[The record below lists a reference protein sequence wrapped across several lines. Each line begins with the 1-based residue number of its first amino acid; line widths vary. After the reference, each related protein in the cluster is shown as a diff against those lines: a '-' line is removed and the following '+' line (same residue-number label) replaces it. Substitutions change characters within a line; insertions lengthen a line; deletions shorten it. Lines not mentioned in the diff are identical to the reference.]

1 MVFDGKFSYILNLN
15 QKIDCMLTLLTNIT
29 GLFKLSKKDI
39 ERLWDILVINV
50 FYKKESKLLYSC
62 LDK

>member
-1 MVFDGKFSYILNLN
+1 
-15 QKIDCMLTLLTNIT
+15 MLTLLTNIT

-50 FYKKESKLLYSC
+50 FNKKESKLLYSC
-62 LDK
+62 LDKSNNYNFDKVNGTIF